1 MSADVSGITFRIS
14 NRDSRIIRTM
24 TRDDGFHAAR
34 RSRSR
39 FERDES
45 EMRHRHPRTAPRTHG
60 MTMRAIRDARGRA
73 TAGRWQQSP
82 VHAARQQCP
91 RRDVRRT
98 RAAIRRRYAR
108 RRAAPD
114 LDAGPSSSASGAH
127 DTAHTRDM
135 TCVLVVWTAGM
146 NQRSEHDAVHALQ
159 PRR

>member
-1 MSADVSGITFRIS
+1 MSADVSGITFRAYPGYRI
-14 NRDSRIIRTM
+14 DSRIIRTM

-82 VHAARQQCP
+82 VRSTAAVSETRRTPYPGGHTAPIRASSRGAGP
-91 RRDVRRT
+91 RRRTLLVRLRRT
-98 RAAIRRRYAR
+98 RHSTHARYDMCVSSMDSRYESAIRA
-108 RRAAPD
+108 
-114 LDAGPSSSASGAH
+114 
-127 DTAHTRDM
+127 
-135 TCVLVVWTAGM
+135 
-146 NQRSEHDAVHALQ
+146 
-159 PRR
+159 